1 MKTIHSQRGP
11 APVLLVLCY
20 FSLPLFLAGDWPQF
34 LGPQRNGRS
43 SETGLAGAWNK
54 EGPPVIWEKAVGAG
68 FAGPAV
74 AQGKL
79 ILFHRVANEEVIEA
93 LEAGT
98 GKEIWKCAYPT
109 NDRDDYGVG
118 EGPRATPTVAAD
130 TVFTLGASG
139 DLYAVGLQDGKVRWH
154 RAMNDEY
161 KVQKG
166 YFGVATSPLV
176 EGKLLLLNIGG
187 AEAGIVALD
196 TETGKEMWRSTKD
209 EASYSSP
216 VVATLGGQ
224 RVAVFLTRLG
234 IVILE
239 PATGKVLFSKRWRA
253 RINASVNAASP
264 VVFED
269 RLFFTSSYSV
279 GAIALRATAGAFET
293 LWQGDESLTSHYG
306 TPVALDGMLYGF
318 DGRQEGG
325 ARLRCVELDTGKVR
339 WTAEGFG
346 CGSLI
351 LAEQKLYILSEKGEL
366 FCIAATP
373 VGYREQARA
382 NVLNGLCRAQ
392 IALSDGRLYGRSDK
406 KLVCWNLKKAP

>member
-1 MKTIHSQRGP
+1 MKTIHTRRGP
-11 APVLLVLCY
+11 APVLLLLCY
-20 FSLPLFLAGDWPQF
+20 FSLPVLLAGDWPQF

-43 SETGLAGAWNK
+43 DETGLIASWNN
-54 EGPPVIWEKAVGAG
+54 EGPPVVWEKEVGAG

-98 GKEIWKCAYPT
+98 GNAIWKCAYPT
-109 NDRDDYGVG
+109 NYRDDFGFD
-118 EGPRATPTVAAD
+118 EGPRATPTIAGD
-130 TVFTLGASG
+130 TVYTLGASG

-154 RAMNDEY
+154 RALNDEY

-166 YFGVATSPLV
+166 YFGVATSPLI
-176 EGKLLLLNIGG
+176 EGKFLLLNIGG
-187 AEAGIVALD
+187 AGAGIIALD
-196 TETGKEMWRSTKD
+196 TETGKEIWRSTTD

-216 VVATLGGQ
+216 IIATLGDR

-234 IVILE
+234 IAILE

-264 VVFED
+264 VVFQD
-269 RLFFTSSYSV
+269 RLFFTSSYGV
-279 GAIALRATAGAFET
+279 GAIALRAKGGAFET

-325 ARLRCVELDTGKVR
+325 ASLRCIELDTGKVR
-339 WTAEGFG
+339 WTSEGFG

-351 LAEQKLYILSEKGEL
+351 LAERKLYILSEKGDL

-373 VGYREQARA
+373 GGFRQEARA
-382 NVLNGLCRAQ
+382 NVLHGLCRAQ
-392 IALSDGRLYGRSDK
+392 IALSEGRLYGRSNK
-406 KLVCWNLKKAP
+406 KLVCWNLKKTP